1 MLLPA
6 QAVPGVGASAA
17 KAFILELCWAVLR
30 EQLDAPDLAVG
41 LAGVELDLPEAS
53 SILADVIW
61 LASLETELAPDLRTR
76 LVDLAKSLVAPT
88 GEPTSTHPLT
98 RALLLAHCEG
108 EFLEECGLIPSAA
121 GWKKKEVRVNTR
133 LVYTQQKFNL
143 LREESEGYAKLI
155 TELAALGDRD
165 STPEAIASAT
175 RSIQSL
181 IGYFDLDPNRALDLA
196 LDAAERKPEHAG
208 LRRLLDLFRR
218 ESVPQILGFKFQN
231 HAKAM
236 EEATARL
243 AARGADPGAE
253 TDAGSAEA
261 EDGEAGRDVDMPDAD
276 AEEGEAGAIVSDADA
291 DGTTS
296 EVGTH
301 ADGVDTPRALNASER
316 AALQGTPESLYLLA
330 ATLIREKAVAL
341 DEIYAHL
348 SPPDDVAA
356 ERRAAS
362 VATRMDAVRRIGVV
376 NLLARSSDAK
386 GTAPDA
392 ATVASTPPDDVSDQK
407 LGLLRGLLAAGD
419 VDSAAAMIERMSN
432 LGLDPAED
440 PTVRAALCASL
451 ADAVREHHARGA
463 PAGCAAAARGRGDEG
478 GASDPGEDG
487 ERLPDEAFRRLFLL
501 GPYVCHDVALHARVV
516 RCVGRHLAWARA
528 AGDADATRVGERA
541 AGEALIPALGLIP
554 ANPGASNELWDVLS
568 RMPTTTRFRLYAEW
582 KATHV
587 ESDGGFGIGGGR
599 ARRRCVPR
607 SRRLAPSRCP
617 TRERSCAG

>member
-1 MLLPA
+1 M
-6 QAVPGVGASAA
+6 GASAA

-392 ATVASTPPDDVSDQK
+392 ATVASTPPTTSRIKSWVFS
-407 LGLLRGLLAAGD
+407 
-419 VDSAAAMIERMSN
+419 
-432 LGLDPAED
+432 ED
-440 PTVRAALCASL
+440 YSP
-451 ADAVREHHARGA
+451 RETSI
-463 PAGCAAAARGRGDEG
+463 P
-478 GASDPGEDG
+478 P
-487 ERLPDEAFRRLFLL
+487 RR
-501 GPYVCHDVALHARVV
+501 
-516 RCVGRHLAWARA
+516 
-528 AGDADATRVGERA
+528 
-541 AGEALIPALGLIP
+541 
-554 ANPGASNELWDVLS
+554 
-568 RMPTTTRFRLYAEW
+568 
-582 KATHV
+582 
-587 ESDGGFGIGGGR
+587 
-599 ARRRCVPR
+599 
-607 SRRLAPSRCP
+607 
-617 TRERSCAG
+617 